1 MPSTDKN
8 AHQHNVDRG
17 REFSMSSS
25 PRDTPAW
32 TLASDKSS
40 SIAKRPV
47 ATVKLLHWQNMDEEK
62 DAEAA
67 ETKSEGKADEDIS
80 QSPAS
85 KIRPRLSATFRSVS
99 RQKLDQLEVCM
110 LLPPAQADTHALAMQ
125 RKEQHNPPVGHY
137 RPRFTV
143 VERPPRP
150 VSILRGER
158 FVDLA
163 AQASERGTRSVP
175 LASLFVSVGRS
186 VGRSFGRS
194 FISSATRRACQ
205 DLTSISVGH
214 AGRTGVRPRP
224 CYNMATKNRNKAT
237 NNRNQGTDNLHAAQ
251 KFGLGPHL
259 HSGSRGRRGR
269 LRRRRSQR

>member
-1 MPSTDKN
+1 
-8 AHQHNVDRG
+8 
-17 REFSMSSS
+17 MSSS

-99 RQKLDQLEVCM
+99 REKLDQLEVCM
-110 LLPPAQADTHALAMQ
+110 LFPPAQADTHALAMQ

-175 LASLFVSVGRS
+175 FTCLFVCLFRSFDRSFDRSFVRSLVRS
-186 VGRSFGRS
+186 V
-194 FISSATRRACQ
+194 
-205 DLTSISVGH
+205 
-214 AGRTGVRPRP
+214 VRP
-224 CYNMATKNRNKAT
+224 
-237 NNRNQGTDNLHAAQ
+237 
-251 KFGLGPHL
+251 
-259 HSGSRGRRGR
+259 SV
-269 LRRRRSQR
+269 

>member
-1 MPSTDKN
+1 LAQELDQRRAAAKGDDAEYRSLVPSTDKN

-110 LLPPAQADTHALAMQ
+110 LLPPARADTHALAMQ

-175 LASLFVSVGRS
+175 FTCLFCLFVCLLVTFVPSFARSFVRSLARSLARSLGRS
-186 VGRSFGRS
+186 SVRPSVRLVQARPACLPRPDEHFRWPRGTNW
-194 FISSATRRACQ
+194 SSA
-205 DLTSISVGH
+205 SPMH
-214 AGRTGVRPRP
+214 
-224 CYNMATKNRNKAT
+224 
-237 NNRNQGTDNLHAAQ
+237 
-251 KFGLGPHL
+251 
-259 HSGSRGRRGR
+259 
-269 LRRRRSQR
+269 